1 MKAEYFG
8 AAEKKYFSI
17 SKKYKLEDKKIK
29 KKEFDD
35 CKNSTNE
42 YKKTAPKKI
51 IFKYEIKD

>member
-1 MKAEYFG
+1 MKTEYFG

-17 SKKYKLEDKKIK
+17 IKKCKSEDKEIK
-29 KKEFDD
+29 KNNFND

-42 YKKTAPKKI
+42 YKKTAPKMI